1 MATYNLSKEQ
11 KGKNF
16 LYTVTDI
23 NGNVISKRTS
33 KREYVACTADG
44 QYYFGRMDLIGKGDH
59 GRRISFVSSI
69 LVNPQKAY
77 TDWKIKTCTLE
88 YFTADYQK
96 RLDALNQIAYLQ

>member
-44 QYYFGRMDLIGKGDH
+44 
-59 GRRISFVSSI
+59 
-69 LVNPQKAY
+69 
-77 TDWKIKTCTLE
+77 
-88 YFTADYQK
+88 
-96 RLDALNQIAYLQ
+96 

>member
-59 GRRISFVSSI
+59 G
-69 LVNPQKAY
+69 QK
-77 TDWKIKTCTLE
+77 
-88 YFTADYQK
+88 
-96 RLDALNQIAYLQ
+96 